1 MRFIFRAMNVR
12 KAIFHCQAYAYSVTC
27 LTDSP
32 GTLICFIGVSRQ
44 YHLLPESFNRGWFT
58 ELLLLFGSL
67 SGKVAASSPRFV
79 GSKRMSEIGRVRVL
93 EGMCRVGLVGQ
104 CRRSVGSR
112 NSSSKRVLPGQGG
125 LR

>member
-1 MRFIFRAMNVR
+1 MRFIFRAMDVR

-67 SGKVAASSPRFV
+67 SGKVAASSPD
-79 GSKRMSEIGRVRVL
+79 L
-93 EGMCRVGLVGQ
+93 LVI
-104 CRRSVGSR
+104 SVCPKSGESGFLKECVA
-112 NSSSKRVLPGQGG
+112 SVW
-125 LR
+125 